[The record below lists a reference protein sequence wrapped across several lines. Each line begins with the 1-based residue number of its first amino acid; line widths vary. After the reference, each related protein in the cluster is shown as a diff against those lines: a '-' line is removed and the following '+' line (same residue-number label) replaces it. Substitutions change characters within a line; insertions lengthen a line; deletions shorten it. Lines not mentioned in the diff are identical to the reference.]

1 MIKFKN
7 LLGEE
12 GGAGDWGTD
21 KARKKLQQ
29 DTPGQGITDIGA
41 KNKERNESYYDKSK
55 YRFKKREL
63 DHELGHETKG
73 NQGIYID
80 GKLWKVVGK
89 EATAKKIVDTLHK
102 KGKNATYMHTNKP
115 VSESV
120 ELDELD
126 SKTYRSYIDKAT
138 ADQLKRIDKKKQ
150 TDKDKQTMKRR
161 SLGISI
167 AQMKQYGDKRSV
179 SQRIRGEEMEIEEAT
194 DFRAGDT
201 VYQVGSKLK
210 GTVLHKGNQDKIV
223 VKFGSINKMIPAS
236 QLRLAEEVEIDEGT
250 LPAKDSNVID
260 TILDALR
267 VKLLS
272 DLEKGNVK
280 DAQEVAKL
288 VKMTIE
294 KDYKHKGY
302 SRLKR

>member
-1 MIKFKN
+1 VIKFKE
-7 LLGEE
+7 LVKEA

-21 KARKKLQQ
+21 EARKKLQK
-29 DTPGQGITDIGA
+29 DTPGQGITDIGV

-89 EATAKKIVDTLHK
+89 EATAKKIVKTLLD

-120 ELDELD
+120 ELD
-126 SKTYRSYIDKAT
+126 
-138 ADQLKRIDKKKQ
+138 
-150 TDKDKQTMKRR
+150 
-161 SLGISI
+161 
-167 AQMKQYGDKRSV
+167 
-179 SQRIRGEEMEIEEAT
+179 EAT

-236 QLRLAEEVEIDEGT
+236 QLRLAEEVELDEGT
-250 LPAKDSNVID
+250 LAARDESIIDSM
-260 TILDALR
+260 LSALKQ
-267 VKLLS
+267 KLIK
-272 DLEKGNVK
+272 DLEDGDMKN
-280 DAQEVAKL
+280 AQEVAKL

-294 KDYKHKGY
+294 KDYKHKGF